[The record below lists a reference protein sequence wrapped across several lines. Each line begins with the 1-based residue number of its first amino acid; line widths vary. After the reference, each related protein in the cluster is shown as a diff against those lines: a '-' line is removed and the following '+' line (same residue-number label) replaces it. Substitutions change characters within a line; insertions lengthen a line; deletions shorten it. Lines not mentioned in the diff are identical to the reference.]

1 MTTRGKFITVEG
13 TEGVGKT
20 TNIAVI
26 QQWLEQQNIPY
37 INTREPG
44 GTPLAESLR
53 ELLLANRE
61 EAVDEN
67 AELLM
72 VFAARAQHLAQVI
85 SPSLAAGTWVLCDRF
100 TDATYAYQGGGRG
113 IDMDKI
119 AQLETLVQGDLR
131 PDLTLV
137 LDIPVEQGLARAS
150 ERSEPDRFE
159 RERID
164 FFEKVRA
171 CYQSLA
177 RSATARYRVI
187 CADLRGY
194 GRSEKPG
201 SEPDHASYS
210 KRAMAQDVVAVM
222 QALGH
227 DRFAV
232 LAHDRGARVAHRLG
246 LDHAA
251 RVAAMTLLDIAPTR
265 EMYAATDR
273 DFAAA
278 YWHWFFLIQPAP
290 LPEQIIGADPDGYWM
305 RKCVNQAGH
314 NPFAP
319 AALDEYLRCFRD
331 PEAIR
336 ASCEDYRAAAS
347 IDIAHDDADG
357 GRKLEMPLQVLW
369 ARRGVIERC
378 FDALAVWRTR
388 AERVEGQA
396 MDATHYMAE
405 EIPGE
410 IAEAVDGFLDRAG
423 YPA

>member
-164 FFEKVRA
+164 FFQKVRA

-177 RSATARYRVI
+177 RSAPARYRVI
-187 CADLRGY
+187 D
-194 GRSEKPG
+194 
-201 SEPDHASYS
+201 ASQ
-210 KRAMAQDVVAVM
+210 KLDDVASDIRESLDDFLKET
-222 QALGH
+222 Q
-227 DRFAV
+227 
-232 LAHDRGARVAHRLG
+232 GATSL
-246 LDHAA
+246 
-251 RVAAMTLLDIAPTR
+251 
-265 EMYAATDR
+265 
-273 DFAAA
+273 
-278 YWHWFFLIQPAP
+278 
-290 LPEQIIGADPDGYWM
+290 
-305 RKCVNQAGH
+305 
-314 NPFAP
+314 
-319 AALDEYLRCFRD
+319 
-331 PEAIR
+331 
-336 ASCEDYRAAAS
+336 
-347 IDIAHDDADG
+347 
-357 GRKLEMPLQVLW
+357 
-369 ARRGVIERC
+369 
-378 FDALAVWRTR
+378 
-388 AERVEGQA
+388 
-396 MDATHYMAE
+396 
-405 EIPGE
+405 
-410 IAEAVDGFLDRAG
+410 
-423 YPA
+423 